1 MKKDYG
7 TKFEC
12 YNCGA
17 KFYDM
22 GKPQAI
28 CPLCDADQAKR
39 PKKAAKKAFRAV
51 EIEDKIMEEEE
62 KIEVG
67 EGEETLLIDIDEP
80 EFQEGLGEDTLLMT
94 EEEDV
99 EE

>member
-17 KFYDM
+17 KFYDL

-39 PKKAAKKAFRAV
+39 PKRASKKAFRAV
-51 EIEDKIMEEEE
+51 EIEDKIMDEEE

-80 EFQEGLGEDTLLMT
+80 EFQEGLGDDTLLMT
-94 EEEDV
+94 EEDDV